1 MTAQPFPVRPQASSY
16 DSSPHDS
23 SGAWTVGRAAR
34 ALATACAR
42 EPRPLPAVGAV
53 VLGPQS
59 VLFRLTTP
67 DVEPPPG
74 WSFDDAGRT
83 WWTTLEQVNRAP
95 VDGGLPEPFPRLVS
109 LGTIGAGRMLL
120 NLEQADGLIGLDGD
134 PGRIHELARTWALR
148 LTASPWSSGL
158 RVVRVG
164 FGPEPAPGF
173 AGLDVSHLAEAIR
186 LLEQP
191 GSGVLILA
199 GDPRGRDLEYVE
211 WLTGDRRWS
220 VVAIGAVHPR
230 WRLTVDAAGTITSA
244 LLDEPALLRA

>member
-1 MTAQPFPVRPQASSY
+1 VTPPAPPPASSY
-16 DSSPHDS
+16 DSS
-23 SGAWTVGRAAR
+23 GAWTIGRAAR

-42 EPRPLPAVGAV
+42 GPRPLPAVGAV

-59 VLFRLTTP
+59 VLFHLTTP
-67 DVEPPPG
+67 DEKPPPG

-83 WWTTLEQVNRAP
+83 WWTTLEQVTRAP

-109 LGTIGAGRMLL
+109 LGTTGAGRMLL
-120 NLEQADGLIGLDGD
+120 NLERADGVISLDGH

-164 FGPEPAPGF
+164 FGPEPGRGF
-173 AGLDVSHLAEAIR
+173 AGLDVAHLAEATR
-186 LLEQP
+186 LLEGP
-191 GSGVLILA
+191 DSGVLILA
-199 GDPRGRDLEYVE
+199 QNPQGRDRDYVD
-211 WLTGDRRWS
+211 WLTGDRRRRWS
-220 VVAIGAVHPR
+220 VVAIEATHAR
-230 WRLTVDAAGTITSA
+230 WRLTVDVGGTITSA